1 MNIDTKG
8 LDRIEEELIKRAD
21 LIKQE
26 KELKSNTEA
35 EYKMYRKSAYESIG
49 NYFNKLKSILDK

>member
-26 KELKSNTEA
+26 ESLKVILKQNI
-35 EYKMYRKSAYESIG
+35 RCIG
-49 NYFNKLKSILDK
+49 KVLMRV